1 MLFWWSEAT
10 QIRTIAL
17 WGIFGGDFI
26 ESDGFCAVFVVEC
39 NQNFFIIEINSIH
52 ECIDKRFPVAF
63 HVRVDLAEPGQP
75 EPNLIFAQPWPSDF
89 FFGNPN
95 LKFFLLGFQLFQ
107 TRFGGIGQHTRLDG
121 VQHIFNAVLYLAHL
135 LFQQRESGVFLI
147 LQLHHFRNDGINHG
161 IVLNQLHGFSYDQI
175 FQPLFTDGLF
185 LAGLETLRGGALIIM
200 MNDLVSTRTAL
211 AEHHRAAHSA
221 EQLGGEQVIVLGL
234 VAGRSA
240 AVLLDFQ
247 LHFLKQV
254 LVHDGRDAVGHHN
267 VLEVVFSDVPFV
279 RQQRLNTVVGELLVA
294 VGGHAT
300 VVQPVHQFFHSCAIV
315 VPLKGF
321 YHKGSFQ
328 RVDLKE
334 LLLIHLKT
342 NGNRAAVVLPLQ
354 NILGHAAHNFFRKFC
369 RVVFSHAGE
378 HTLDHDTRR
387 AVRDRLRG
395 RYQLDMISFQL
406 VLIVGRIIAV
416 SGKTVKLPDQ
426 HDVKQPFFAVLDHL
440 LEIRAVVGFGGKG
453 TVNVVFDH
461 GNAVL
466 FGVGRTLANLTFDG
480 FFALVVAGIA
490 GVDHGGHANT
500 PFTSFS
506 AGGAQG
512 RMHCTAHEPP
522 TPHPRPQCRTPSSYP
537 PASAAALGY
546 APARFPPARSVP
558 AGCSATGWLLQC
570 GYTAP

>member
-63 HVRVDLAEPGQP
+63 HVRVELAEPGQP
-75 EPNLIFAQPWPSDF
+75 EPNLIFAQPRPSDF
-89 FFGNPN
+89 FFGDPN

-107 TRFGGIGQHTRLDG
+107 TRFGGVGQHTCLNG
-121 VQHIFNAVLYLAHL
+121 VQHILNAVLYLAHL
-135 LFQQRESGVFLI
+135 LFQQRKRGVFLI
-147 LQLHHFRNDGINHG
+147 LQLHDFCNDGINHG

-234 VAGRSA
+234 VTGRSA
-240 AVLLDFQ
+240 AVLFDFL
-247 LHFLKQV
+247 LHFFKQV
-254 LVHDGRDAVGHHN
+254 LVHDGRDAVRHYDI
-267 VLEVVFSDVPFV
+267 LEVVFTNVPFV
-279 RQQRLNTVVGELLVA
+279 RQQRLNTVVGKLLIT

-321 YHKGSFQ
+321 HHKGGFQ
-328 RVDLKE
+328 RVNLKE
-334 LLLIHLKT
+334 LLLVHLEAD
-342 NGNRAAVVLPLQ
+342 GNRAAVVLSLQ
-354 NILGHAAHNFFRKFC
+354 NILGHATHDFFRKFC

-406 VLIVGRIIAV
+406 VLIVR
-416 SGKTVKLPDQ
+416 
-426 HDVKQPFFAVLDHL
+426 
-440 LEIRAVVGFGGKG
+440 
-453 TVNVVFDH
+453 
-461 GNAVL
+461 
-466 FGVGRTLANLTFDG
+466 
-480 FFALVVAGIA
+480 
-490 GVDHGGHANT
+490 
-500 PFTSFS
+500 
-506 AGGAQG
+506 
-512 RMHCTAHEPP
+512 
-522 TPHPRPQCRTPSSYP
+522 
-537 PASAAALGY
+537 
-546 APARFPPARSVP
+546 
-558 AGCSATGWLLQC
+558 
-570 GYTAP
+570 

>member
-1 MLFWWSEAT
+1 M
-10 QIRTIAL
+10 
-17 WGIFGGDFI
+17 
-26 ESDGFCAVFVVEC
+26 
-39 NQNFFIIEINSIH
+39 
-52 ECIDKRFPVAF
+52 AF
-63 HVRVDLAEPGQP
+63 HVRVELAEPGQP
-75 EPNLIFAQPWPSDF
+75 EPNLIFTQPRPSDF

-107 TRFGGIGQHTRLDG
+107 TRFGGVGQHTRLDS
-121 VQHIFNAVLYLAHL
+121 VQHILNAVLHLAHL
-135 LFQQRESGVFLI
+135 LFQQWERGVFLI

-175 FQPLFTDGLF
+175 FQPFLTDGLF

-221 EQLGGEQVIVLGL
+221 EQLGGEQVIVLGF

-240 AVLLDFQ
+240 TVLFDFQ
-247 LHFLKQV
+247 LHFLKQI
-254 LVHDGRDAVGHHN
+254 LVHDGRDAVGHYD

-334 LLLIHLKT
+334 LFLIHLEA
-342 NGNRAAVVLPLQ
+342 NGNRAAVVLSLQ

-406 VLIVGRIIAV
+406 VLIMCRIVTI
-416 SGKTVKLPDQ
+416 SGEAVKLPDQ
-426 HDVKQPFFAVLDHL
+426 HNVKQPFLAVLDHL
-440 LEIRAVVGFGGKG
+440 LEVRAVIGFGGKG
-453 TVNVVFDH
+453 AVNVVLDH
-461 GNAVL
+461 GDAVL
-466 FGVGRTLANLTFDG
+466 FGISRTFTNLAFDG
-480 FFALVVAGIA
+480 FLTLVIAGIA
-490 GVDHGGHANT
+490 GVNHGGHANT

-512 RMHCTAHEPP
+512 RMHCTAHGPP
-522 TPHPRPQCRTPSSYP
+522 TRYPRLQCRTPSSCP

-546 APARFPPARSVP
+546 APAHFPPAHSVP
-558 AGCSATGWLLQC
+558 AGCSTTGWLLQC
-570 GYTAP
+570 GCTAP

>member
-1 MLFWWSEAT
+1 
-10 QIRTIAL
+10 
-17 WGIFGGDFI
+17 
-26 ESDGFCAVFVVEC
+26 
-39 NQNFFIIEINSIH
+39 
-52 ECIDKRFPVAF
+52 
-63 HVRVDLAEPGQP
+63 
-75 EPNLIFAQPWPSDF
+75 
-89 FFGNPN
+89 
-95 LKFFLLGFQLFQ
+95 
-107 TRFGGIGQHTRLDG
+107 
-121 VQHIFNAVLYLAHL
+121 
-135 LFQQRESGVFLI
+135 
-147 LQLHHFRNDGINHG
+147 
-161 IVLNQLHGFSYDQI
+161 
-175 FQPLFTDGLF
+175 
-185 LAGLETLRGGALIIM
+185 M

-234 VAGRSA
+234 VTGRSA
-240 AVLLDFQ
+240 AVLFDFQ

-267 VLEVVFSDVPFV
+267 VLEVVFTDVPFV
-279 RQQRLNTVVGELLVA
+279 RQQRLNTVVGKLLIT

-328 RVDLKE
+328 RVDLKK
-334 LLLIHLKT
+334 LLFVHLET

-440 LEIRAVVGFGGKG
+440 LEIRAVVGFCGKG
-453 TVNVVFDH
+453 AVNVVFDH

-466 FGVGRTLANLTFDG
+466 FGISRTFTNLPFDG
-480 FFALVVAGIA
+480 FFALIIAGIA
-490 GVDHGGHANT
+490 GVNHGSHGC
-500 PFTSFS
+500 TSLLHFP
-506 AGGAQG
+506 Q
-512 RMHCTAHEPP
+512 TAHKVGCTVQHTGHRHGILAHNVEHRVVIHQHLPQP
-522 TPHPRPQCRTPSSYP
+522 LGALRLAFHQRAAFRQDVQRLDGFCNTIILSHSRVRLQQTVSNIAVNLPHIAEGCMGDFYVILLHRCCSLNCANALA
-537 PASAAALGY
+537 ASTVS
-546 APARFPPARSVP
+546 PF
-558 AGCSATGWLLQC
+558 
-570 GYTAP
+570 

>member
-1 MLFWWSEAT
+1 M
-10 QIRTIAL
+10 
-17 WGIFGGDFI
+17 
-26 ESDGFCAVFVVEC
+26 
-39 NQNFFIIEINSIH
+39 
-52 ECIDKRFPVAF
+52 AF
-63 HVRVDLAEPGQP
+63 HVRVELAEPGQP

-95 LKFFLLGFQLFQ
+95 FKLFLLGFQLFQ
-107 TRFGGIGQHTRLDG
+107 PQFGGVGQHTCLNS
-121 VQHIFNAVLYLAHL
+121 VQHILDAVLHLAHL
-135 LFQQRESGVFLI
+135 LFQQRERGVFLI
-147 LQLHHFRNDGINHG
+147 LQLHHFRNDGVNHG

-211 AEHHRAAHSA
+211 AEHHRAAHST
-221 EQLGGEQVIVLGL
+221 EQLGGEQIIVLGL

-240 AVLLDFQ
+240 AVLFDFQ
-247 LHFLKQV
+247 LHFLKQI
-254 LVHDGRDAVGHHN
+254 LVHDGRDTVGHHN
-267 VLEVVFSDVPFV
+267 VLEVVFSDVPLIC
-279 RQQRLNTVVGELLVA
+279 QQLLNTVVGELLVA
-294 VGGHAT
+294 VSGHAA

-406 VLIVGRIIAV
+406 ILIVR
-416 SGKTVKLPDQ
+416 
-426 HDVKQPFFAVLDHL
+426 
-440 LEIRAVVGFGGKG
+440 
-453 TVNVVFDH
+453 
-461 GNAVL
+461 
-466 FGVGRTLANLTFDG
+466 
-480 FFALVVAGIA
+480 
-490 GVDHGGHANT
+490 
-500 PFTSFS
+500 
-506 AGGAQG
+506 
-512 RMHCTAHEPP
+512 
-522 TPHPRPQCRTPSSYP
+522 
-537 PASAAALGY
+537 
-546 APARFPPARSVP
+546 
-558 AGCSATGWLLQC
+558 
-570 GYTAP
+570 

>member
-1 MLFWWSEAT
+1 M
-10 QIRTIAL
+10 
-17 WGIFGGDFI
+17 
-26 ESDGFCAVFVVEC
+26 
-39 NQNFFIIEINSIH
+39 
-52 ECIDKRFPVAF
+52 AF
-63 HVRVDLAEPGQP
+63 HPRVQLAEPGQP
-75 EPNLIFAQPWPSDF
+75 ETDLILTQPGLCDF
-89 FFGNPN
+89 LLGNADFQ
-95 LKFFLLGFQLFQ
+95 FFLLFFQLFQ
-107 TRFGGIGQHTRLDG
+107 TCLGGTGQYTRLDG
-121 VQHIFNAVLYLAHL
+121 VQHILDAVLHLFHL
-135 LFQQRESGVFLI
+135 LFQQGQGGVLLL
-147 LQLHHFRNDGINHG
+147 LQFQHLCNDGINHG

-234 VAGRSA
+234 VTGRSA
-240 AVLLDFQ
+240 AVLFDFQ
-247 LHFLKQV
+247 LHFFKQV

-279 RQQRLNTVVGELLVA
+279 RQQRLNTVVGELLLT

-334 LLLIHLKT
+334 LLLVHLEA

-354 NILGHAAHNFFRKFC
+354 NILGHAAHDLFRKFC
-369 RVVFSHAGE
+369 GIVFSHAGE

-416 SGKTVKLPDQ
+416 SGKTVEFPDQ
-426 HDVKQPFFAVLDHL
+426 HNVKQPFLAVLDHL
-440 LEIRAVVGFGGKG
+440 LEVRAVIGFGGKG

-461 GNAVL
+461 SDAVL
-466 FGVGRTLANLTFDG
+466 FRIGSTFPDLPFDG
-480 FFALVVAGIA
+480 FLALVVAGIA
-490 GVDHGGHANT
+490 GVNHSGHGC
-500 PFTSFS
+500 TSLFILRRRCHRS
-506 AGGAQG
+506 AL
-512 RMHCTAHEPP
+512 P
-522 TPHPRPQCRTPSSYP
+522 
-537 PASAAALGY
+537 
-546 APARFPPARSVP
+546 
-558 AGCSATGWLLQC
+558 
-570 GYTAP
+570 